1 MAKKTSDKKP
11 ISFKRQPLVLLIFS
25 SISFLLIF
33 LRLIFLQLL
42 NYDSFK
48 KMSDENRIRLIASQP
63 IRGRILDKNGYVL
76 ADSRVKYSLII
87 KPQSVKTTSWESHKL
102 TIADLLNI
110 DINQIQKKYSN
121 GLKNKQL
128 SVTILDDLNVDQL
141 IKFKENE
148 ENLFSFEIATKL
160 IRNYPYKSLA
170 AHVIGY
176 TQPVT
181 KSEYKFLS
189 NKGYKL
195 NDLIGRTGIEY
206 VYENFIRG
214 EWGGEMVEVN
224 SLGEFQ
230 RSLGIKP
237 SIKGSDIRL
246 TIDLNLQLVAEE
258 VLADKKAGAIIVMDP
273 RDGAI
278 RAMASKPT
286 FDLNFFSKDFKPEK
300 EYNKIFNS
308 PEKPL
313 FNRGLNAYDP
323 GSVWKIVTA
332 LAGLESGKFPADTLL
347 ETKPCITYGGQCFR
361 EHNDL
366 GFGVIG
372 YEDALRVS
380 SNTFFYQIGNAVG
393 VDEIYEV
400 SRKLGFNSLSGIEI
414 AEQENIGLVASSQW
428 AKDGRGWGEPGKTPW
443 VPEDIASMSIGQFV
457 VQVTPIQ
464 LARAYAAIANGGYL
478 VTPHLSK
485 KEGGYLSDKR
495 RIRIDIDT
503 ENIELIKSGLRKVV
517 ESGTGVSINYGVS
530 NLPPVSGKTGTAE
543 DGEGGSDHAWFVC
556 FTPSE
561 KSELLVVAFAQNTPG
576 GGSVHALPMAREI
589 LKVWNENKL

>member
-1 MAKKTSDKKP
+1 MPKNTSDKKP
-11 ISFKRQPLVLLIFS
+11 ISFKRQPFVLLLFS
-25 SISFLLIF
+25 SVSFLLIF
-33 LRLIFLQLL
+33 LRLIFLQIL
-42 NYDSFK
+42 NYESFK

-63 IRGRILDKNGYVL
+63 IRGRILDKNGNVL

-87 KPQSVKTTSWESHKL
+87 KPQSVKKTSWESHKS
-102 TIADLLNI
+102 TISNLFNV
-110 DINQIQKKYSN
+110 DINLIQKKYFD

-181 KSEYKFLS
+181 QSEYKFLS

-206 VYENFIRG
+206 VYEEFIRG

-237 SIKGSDIRL
+237 SIKGNDIRL

-286 FDLNFFSKDFKPEK
+286 FDLNFFSKEFKPEK

-308 PEKPL
+308 PKNHYL
-313 FNRGLNAYDP
+313 
-323 GSVWKIVTA
+323 I
-332 LAGLESGKFPADTLL
+332 
-347 ETKPCITYGGQCFR
+347 
-361 EHNDL
+361 
-366 GFGVIG
+366 GV
-372 YEDALRVS
+372 
-380 SNTFFYQIGNAVG
+380 
-393 VDEIYEV
+393 
-400 SRKLGFNSLSGIEI
+400 
-414 AEQENIGLVASSQW
+414 
-428 AKDGRGWGEPGKTPW
+428 
-443 VPEDIASMSIGQFV
+443 
-457 VQVTPIQ
+457 
-464 LARAYAAIANGGYL
+464 
-478 VTPHLSK
+478 
-485 KEGGYLSDKR
+485 
-495 RIRIDIDT
+495 
-503 ENIELIKSGLRKVV
+503 
-517 ESGTGVSINYGVS
+517 
-530 NLPPVSGKTGTAE
+530 
-543 DGEGGSDHAWFVC
+543 
-556 FTPSE
+556 
-561 KSELLVVAFAQNTPG
+561 
-576 GGSVHALPMAREI
+576 
-589 LKVWNENKL
+589 